1 MPAVTHQITPKET
14 EMTTLRTL
22 ALATALVTTSLFQ
35 VGCGTEEYDENS
47 LPEVTEADEKADTTG
62 ATFVWVRPGA
72 FTIQCFRDPC
82 STIMASEVNGAKQQ
96 LIYAID
102 YRALKLSAAQKKN
115 AEDNRGKSFLY
126 GKYTKTTV
134 RGEAVS
140 VLQVTRGNMAASERT
155 SDTPTKDIYFG
166 GKTSA
171 TVCVTDPCTTID
183 VQQLN
188 STTTASTTWSKLDLS
203 KLGVSTSAESAI
215 QSEFRAN
222 TAYVSVTG
230 AITGG
235 VAKISQ
241 VFRDF
246 KAAPLPVK

>member
-1 MPAVTHQITPKET
+1 
-14 EMTTLRTL
+14 MTTLRTL
-22 ALATALVTTSLFQ
+22 ALATALVTSGLFAN
-35 VGCGTEEYDENS
+35 GCGNEEYDENS
-47 LPEVTEADEKADTTG
+47 LPEVTEADEKADKTG
-62 ATFVWVRPGA
+62 ASFVWVRPGA
-72 FTIQCFRDPC
+72 FTIQCLREPC
-82 STIMASEVNGAKQQ
+82 STIMASEVNTGNQQ
-96 LIYAID
+96 LVYAID

-115 AEDNRGKSFLY
+115 AEENRGKTFLY

-134 RGEAVS
+134 SGEAVS
-140 VLQVTRGNMAASERT
+140 VLQVTRGYQAASERT
-155 SDTPTKDIYFG
+155 SDNPAKDLYFG
-166 GKTSA
+166 GKTNA

-188 STTTASTTWSKLDLS
+188 SSTTAPTTWSKLDLKS
-203 KLGVSTSAESAI
+203 LGVSTSAETTI
-215 QSEFRAN
+215 VSEFRAN

-241 VFRDF
+241 VFRDL